1 MAISRLNLGTTNQ
14 VLVKA
19 AAGQTSN
26 LLELQNSS
34 GTVVAGLN
42 QDGVWSGT
50 AEPGL
55 VLLNTTSFSAVAS
68 QSVNDIFSATYDNY
82 KILIEIDSTS
92 VGSMGIN
99 MRLRVGGAD
108 NSSANY
114 WNNRVFGQSATV
126 VSGGN
131 TTPDTSFLNV
141 QEYDNVGISTF
152 SYDLFAPFRT
162 ATTTLIGVGQFR
174 YTGFYQHTEMKSG
187 QTTVTT
193 SYTGFTLIPGS
204 GTMTGKV
211 RIYGYNQ

>member
-68 QSVNDIFSATYDNY
+68 QSINNCFSASYDVYKINLVFVASTNNTIFS
-82 KILIEIDSTS
+82 
-92 VGSMGIN
+92 
-99 MRLRVGGAD
+99 RLRVGGVD
-108 NSSANY
+108 NSTASSYSSQYVQGSTSSASAANSLDTA
-114 WNNRVFGQSATV
+114 WTITPGSTNRGIVSFDIAQPFVAATTVLTGTGGRVDTVRSIFAHHNQSVSYDGFTFFGDGVSTITGYVQVFG
-126 VSGGN
+126 
-131 TTPDTSFLNV
+131 
-141 QEYDNVGISTF
+141 
-152 SYDLFAPFRT
+152 
-162 ATTTLIGVGQFR
+162 
-174 YTGFYQHTEMKSG
+174 
-187 QTTVTT
+187 
-193 SYTGFTLIPGS
+193 
-204 GTMTGKV
+204 
-211 RIYGYNQ
+211 YNK